1 MKFMHLSNERS
12 SPLSN
17 QPQLIEKKFSAL
29 NYLDASLRPAQAGS
43 MRFAGDLA
51 GQSSYFGPTVM
62 NDIAVNSTAAGGNL
76 SHGRMFLPIA
86 IDQDHP
92 VTSHSKNDFRRYR
105 FETTDVPDLIRFVHR
120 HRDKISPAELLP
132 IIEALNSEPI
142 GAFETFGRL
151 HAYCHSGNSAPSP
164 ACIKVMRNL
173 VLESVDQRLQKVYR
187 DHLRVHPLAP
197 STPHEQK
204 IASLEATRNEVLS
217 VLNSYDWYWL
227 ADWLELSRIGESAA
241 SCVQQLANFAFP
253 IKRVNF
259 RFTYHCNIAC
269 RHCYN
274 DSGPHRKS
282 ERLALG
288 AMLAIVAEMPEAGV
302 KCLNLSGGEPF
313 LYQDDLVALVAAGRA
328 AGLDLISIY
337 TNGFWAST
345 DERAMRVLN
354 RLSAS
359 GFMRKPGD
367 RIKVSGGVYHQEFIA
382 FERILTL
389 ARNYFARFGQRLEVD
404 FELPPERGKVADEVR
419 ARISAAGLS
428 EQVTLSFRHI
438 ISLGR
443 GEDVE
448 GMPMR
453 VTDSPPCAI
462 MNEIAFDPDGSARPC
477 CSGNGEHHGIVIGR
491 LEQHRL
497 KTLAKRMQNDPIL
510 QFIAT
515 HSMSKIFDFIPTATK
530 KDGYS
535 GRCDLC
541 MNALGGVTDK
551 EPLQAALFDR
561 QKFYPFWF
569 TLSADPSRAERAS
582 PSIYDL

>member
-1 MKFMHLSNERS
+1 
-12 SPLSN
+12 
-17 QPQLIEKKFSAL
+17 
-29 NYLDASLRPAQAGS
+29 
-43 MRFAGDLA
+43 
-51 GQSSYFGPTVM
+51 M
-62 NDIAVNSTAAGGNL
+62 NDIAVNATAIGGNL
-76 SHGRMFLPIA
+76 SRGRMSLPIT

-92 VTSHSKNDFRRYR
+92 AATHSNNNFTRYR
-105 FETTDVPDLIRFVHR
+105 FETTNVPDLVRFVHR
-120 HRDKISPAELLP
+120 HRDKVSPAELLP
-132 IIEALNSEPI
+132 IIEVLNSRTI
-142 GAFETFGRL
+142 GAFETLGSL
-151 HAYCHSGNSAPSP
+151 HAYCHGGNSAPSP
-164 ACIKVMRNL
+164 GCIKAMRNL
-173 VLESVDQRLQKVYR
+173 VLESVDRRLQKLYR
-187 DHLRVHPLAP
+187 DHLRACPPAP
-197 STPHEQK
+197 ETPHEQK
-204 IASLEATRNEVLS
+204 IASLEATRNEVLW
-217 VLNSYDWYWL
+217 VLNTYDWYWL

-241 SCVQQLANFAFP
+241 SCVQRLANFAFP

-274 DSGPHRKS
+274 DSGPHRKAD
-282 ERLALG
+282 RLALET
-288 AMLAIVAEMPEAGV
+288 MLAIVAEMPEVGI
-302 KCLNLSGGEPF
+302 KRLNLSGGEPF
-313 LYQDDLVALVAAGRA
+313 LYQDDLIALVAAGRA
-328 AGLDLISIY
+328 AGLERITIY

-359 GFMRKPGD
+359 GFMRSPRD
-367 RIKVSGGVYHQEFIA
+367 HIKVSGGVYHQEFIA

-389 ARNYFARFGQRLEVD
+389 ARNYFARFGRRLEVD
-404 FELPPERGKVADEVR
+404 FELPPQRGKVADEVR
-419 ARISAAGLS
+419 ARFSAAGLT

-438 ISLGR
+438 VSLGR
-443 GEDVE
+443 GENVE
-448 GMPMR
+448 GMPIR
-453 VTDSPPCAI
+453 LTDSPPCAI

-541 MNALGGVTDK
+541 MDALGGVTDK

-569 TLSADPSRAERAS
+569 RLSAKPSQAGRAS
-582 PSIYDL
+582 PN